1 MSYQNNE
8 NVGTVANILEHIEAT
23 LESTSNTQ
31 PGAEEINSMIKGRAM
46 STLDNAPKES
56 AFRKDLKSK
65 GLGLG
70 SRKKKK
76 DDDTLKPTNLSRIT
90 SFIPEIHQLLKDQIK
105 HHNYTKE
112 SFTGQEIKVASNA
125 PVTSLSTKLNKDN
138 TLSTTVDKSIRP
150 RPFLDSTDF
159 LKKLAMKEST
169 NNYRENSVEG
179 AFGLIQMTKGRL
191 DMYNK
196 KNDTDYTT
204 KQYLDSDSIQDTVN
218 KWHINDIDRLYY
230 EKRAEEYHP
239 NMNKITLGSFRAVAH
254 LGGNKGAL
262 EYVKTRHLAPH
273 DVNKYNPTD
282 GNTYLSDYDLMFKNS
297 KGTK

>member
-8 NVGTVANILEHIEAT
+8 NVGTVGNILEQIEAT
-23 LESTSNTQ
+23 LESTANIQ
-31 PGAEEINSMIKGRAM
+31 PGAGEIDSMIRGKAM
-46 STLDNAPKES
+46 STLDNAPEES
-56 AFRKDLKSK
+56 NFRKDLKAK
-65 GLGLG
+65 GLG
-70 SRKKKK
+70 SRTKKK
-76 DDDTLKPTNLSRIT
+76 DDDKLKPTNLSRIT

-105 HHNYTKE
+105 HHSYTKE
-112 SFTGQEIKVASNA
+112 SFTGEEIKVASNA
-125 PVTSLSTKLNKDN
+125 PVTSLFPKVQKDDA
-138 TLSTTVDKSIRP
+138 LSTTVDKSIIP

-159 LKKLAMKEST
+159 LKKLATKEST
-169 NNYRENSVEG
+169 NNYRENSVKG

-196 KNDTDYTT
+196 NNDTDYTT

-230 EKRAEEYHP
+230 EKRSEKYHP

-254 LGGNKGAL
+254 LGGNTGAL

-282 GNTYLSDYDLMFKNS
+282 GNTYLSDYDIMFKDL

>member
-8 NVGTVANILEHIEAT
+8 NVGTVANILEQIQAT
-23 LESTSNTQ
+23 IESTSNTQ
-31 PGAEEINSMIKGRAM
+31 PGAEEIDSMIRGKAM

-56 AFRKDLKSK
+56 AFRKDLKAK
-65 GLGLG
+65 GLG
-70 SRKKKK
+70 SRTKKK
-76 DDDTLKPTNLSRIT
+76 DADNLKPTNLSRIT

-105 HHNYTKE
+105 HHSYTKE
-112 SFTGQEIKVASNA
+112 SFTGEEIKVASNA
-125 PVTSLSTKLNKDN
+125 PVTSLST
-138 TLSTTVDKSIRP
+138 TVDKSIIP

-159 LKKLAMKEST
+159 LKKLATKEST
-169 NNYRENSVEG
+169 NNYRENSVKD
-179 AFGLIQMTKGRL
+179 AFGLIQMKKGRL

-196 KNDTDYTT
+196 KNGTDYTT
-204 KQYLDSDSIQDTVN
+204 KQYLNSDTIQDTVN

-230 EKRAEEYHP
+230 EKRSEKYHP

-262 EYVKTRHLAPH
+262 EYIKTRHLAPH

-282 GNTYLSDYDLMFKNS
+282 GNTYLSDYDTMFKDS

>member
-8 NVGTVANILEHIEAT
+8 NVGTVANILEQIQAT

-56 AFRKDLKSK
+56 AFRKDLKK
-65 GLGLG
+65 GLG
-70 SRKKKK
+70 SRTKNK
-76 DDDTLKPTNLSRIT
+76 DADNLKPTNLSRIT

>member
-8 NVGTVANILEHIEAT
+8 NVGTVGNILEQIEAT
-23 LESTSNTQ
+23 LESTSNIQ
-31 PGAEEINSMIKGRAM
+31 PSAGEIDSMIRGKAM
-46 STLDNAPKES
+46 STLDNAPEES
-56 AFRKDLKSK
+56 EFRRNMKK
-65 GLGLG
+65 GLG
-70 SRKKKK
+70 SREKNK
-76 DDDTLKPTNLSRIT
+76 DDDKLKPTNLSRIT
-90 SFIPEIHQLLKDQIK
+90 SFIPEIHQLLKGQIK

-112 SFTGQEIKVASNA
+112 SFTGEEIKVASNA
-125 PVTSLSTKLNKDN
+125 PVTSLVPKTQKDN

-169 NNYRENSVEG
+169 NNYRENSVKD

-196 KNDTDYTT
+196 NNDTDYTT
-204 KQYLDSDSIQDTVN
+204 KQYLNSDTIQDTVN

-230 EKRAEEYHP
+230 EKLNENYP
-239 NMNKITLGSFRAVAH
+239 NMNTMTLDSFRAVAH
-254 LGGNKGAL
+254 LGGNDGAL
-262 EYVKTRHLAPH
+262 KYVKTKKLSPNNP
-273 DVNKYNPTD
+273 NKYNPTD
-282 GNTYLSDYDLMFKNS
+282 GNTYLSDYDSLFFNP

>member
-8 NVGTVANILEHIEAT
+8 NVGTVGNILEQIEAT
-23 LESTSNTQ
+23 LESTANIQ
-31 PGAEEINSMIKGRAM
+31 PGAGEIDSMIRGKAM
-46 STLDNAPKES
+46 STLDNAPEES
-56 AFRKDLKSK
+56 NFRKNLKR
-65 GLGLG
+65 GLG
-70 SRKKKK
+70 SREKKKE
-76 DDDTLKPTNLSRIT
+76 DDKLKSTNLSRIT
-90 SFIPEIHQLLKDQIK
+90 SFIPEIHQLLKGQIK

-112 SFTGQEIKVASNA
+112 SFTGEEIKVASNA
-125 PVTSLSTKLNKDN
+125 PVTSLFPNIKKND

-169 NNYRENSVEG
+169 NNYRENSVKD
-179 AFGLIQMTKGRL
+179 AFGLIQMKKGRL

-196 KNDTDYTT
+196 KNGTDYTT
-204 KQYLDSDSIQDTVN
+204 KQYLNSDTIQDTVN

-230 EKRAEEYHP
+230 EKRAEKYHP
-239 NMNKITLGSFRAVAH
+239 NMNKITLDSFRAVAH
-254 LGGNKGAL
+254 LGGNTGAL
-262 EYVKTRHLAPH
+262 KYVKTRHLAPH

>member
-8 NVGTVANILEHIEAT
+8 NVGTVANILEQIQAT
-23 LESTSNTQ
+23 IESTSNTQ
-31 PGAEEINSMIKGRAM
+31 PGAEEIDSMIKGRAM

-56 AFRKDLKSK
+56 AFRKDLKAK
-65 GLGLG
+65 GLG
-70 SRKKKK
+70 SRTKKK
-76 DDDTLKPTNLSRIT
+76 DADNLKPTNLSRIT

-105 HHNYTKE
+105 HHSYTKE
-112 SFTGQEIKVASNA
+112 SFTGEEIKVASNA
-125 PVTSLSTKLNKDN
+125 PVTSLST
-138 TLSTTVDKSIRP
+138 TVDKSIIP

-159 LKKLAMKEST
+159 LKKLATKEST
-169 NNYRENSVEG
+169 NNYRENSVKG

-196 KNDTDYTT
+196 KNDTAYTT
-204 KQYLDSDSIQDTVN
+204 KQYLDSDTIQDTVN

-230 EKRAEEYHP
+230 EKRSEKYHP

-262 EYVKTRHLAPH
+262 EYIKTRHLAPH

-282 GNTYLSDYDLMFKNS
+282 GNTYLSDYDTMFKDS

>member
-8 NVGTVANILEHIEAT
+8 NVGTVGNILEQIDAT
-23 LESTSNTQ
+23 LESTANIQ
-31 PGAEEINSMIKGRAM
+31 PGAGEIDSMIKGKAM

-56 AFRKDLKSK
+56 AFRKDLKAK
-65 GLGLG
+65 GLG
-70 SRKKKK
+70 SRTKKK
-76 DDDTLKPTNLSRIT
+76 DADNLKPTNLSRIT

-105 HHNYTKE
+105 HHSYTKE
-112 SFTGQEIKVASNA
+112 SFTGEEIKVASNA
-125 PVTSLSTKLNKDN
+125 PVTSLFPKVQKDN

-159 LKKLAMKEST
+159 IKKLATKEST
-169 NNYRENSVEG
+169 NNYRENSVKG
-179 AFGLIQMTKGRL
+179 AFGLIQMKKGRL

-196 KNDTDYTT
+196 NNDTDYTT

-230 EKRAEEYHP
+230 EKRNENYP
-239 NMNKITLGSFRAVAH
+239 NMNTMTLDSFRAVAH

-262 EYVKTRHLAPH
+262 KYVKTKKLSPNNP
-273 DVNKYNPTD
+273 NKYNPTD
-282 GNTYLSDYDLMFKNS
+282 GNTYLSDYDSLFFNP